1 MPFNIGV
8 SVVGDIAIGV
18 WFGHHNLGQRI
29 HGRPSLSYA
38 FHTAFLSA
46 ETMRVS
52 LPSLDIS
59 NKRLFP
65 ASKAT
70 NFFMDVTLEDTDA
83 PPTAECASGL
93 TCYTTNIT
101 LCLQRCAVLALAHS
115 IHPTCTNETCLGKC
129 RQPLGEQLRV
139 GSQARQCLLLR
150 GSVLLMLCD
159 CRMAGQIE
167 EGDLVRLRSKWQET
181 MGKIHGASPTPPRIA
196 PE

>member
-93 TCYTTNIT
+93 TCYTEEIT
-101 LCLQRCAVLALAHS
+101 PCLQRLTVRLFAHS
-115 IHPTCTNETCLGKC
+115 IQPICTNKTVVSENA
-129 RQPLGEQLRV
+129 
-139 GSQARQCLLLR
+139 GSLW
-150 GSVLLMLCD
+150 
-159 CRMAGQIE
+159 
-167 EGDLVRLRSKWQET
+167 RS
-181 MGKIHGASPTPPRIA
+181 S
-196 PE
+196 

>member
-1 MPFNIGV
+1 MCDILDLMPSWLCKLLGSTRACQKRACRSVQEGLVPFNINV

-18 WFGHHNLGQRI
+18 WFGHHNLGQRL

-65 ASKAT
+65 ADKAT

-83 PPTAECASGL
+83 LPTAEYDSNL
-93 TCYTTNIT
+93 TYRQDHF
-101 LCLQRCAVLALAHS
+101 LSAKMY
-115 IHPTCTNETCLGKC
+115 CTSACT
-129 RQPLGEQLRV
+129 R
-139 GSQARQCLLLR
+139 
-150 GSVLLMLCD
+150 
-159 CRMAGQIE
+159 
-167 EGDLVRLRSKWQET
+167 
-181 MGKIHGASPTPPRIA
+181 PPGMRTIDT
-196 PE
+196 

>member
-59 NKRLFP
+59 NKGLFP

-70 NFFMDVTLEDTDA
+70 NFFMDVTLEDTDS

-93 TCYTTNIT
+93 ICSEILSLS
-101 LCLQRCAVLALAHS
+101 LCRDV
-115 IHPTCTNETCLGKC
+115 
-129 RQPLGEQLRV
+129 
-139 GSQARQCLLLR
+139 
-150 GSVLLMLCD
+150 
-159 CRMAGQIE
+159 
-167 EGDLVRLRSKWQET
+167 LRSYLHT
-181 MGKIHGASPTPPRIA
+181 ASSPQAMPKPVLKMPAAFGGTAYKQGIVLC
-196 PE
+196 

>member
-65 ASKAT
+65 ADKAT
-70 NFFMDVTLEDTDA
+70 NFFMDVTLEDTDGA
-83 PPTAECASGL
+83 PTAECAP
-93 TCYTTNIT
+93 
-101 LCLQRCAVLALAHS
+101 
-115 IHPTCTNETCLGKC
+115 HPTCT
-129 RQPLGEQLRV
+129 
-139 GSQARQCLLLR
+139 
-150 GSVLLMLCD
+150 
-159 CRMAGQIE
+159 
-167 EGDLVRLRSKWQET
+167 
-181 MGKIHGASPTPPRIA
+181 
-196 PE
+196 

>member
-1 MPFNIGV
+1 MPFNINV

-18 WFGHHNLGQRI
+18 WFGHHNLGQRL

-65 ASKAT
+65 ADKAT

-83 PPTAECASGL
+83 LPTAECASDL
-93 TCYTTNIT
+93 MCR
-101 LCLQRCAVLALAHS
+101 LQRCTASLLAHS
-115 IHPTCTNETCLGKC
+115 IQACAPAT
-129 RQPLGEQLRV
+129 P
-139 GSQARQCLLLR
+139 GS
-150 GSVLLMLCD
+150 GSCV
-159 CRMAGQIE
+159 
-167 EGDLVRLRSKWQET
+167 S
-181 MGKIHGASPTPPRIA
+181 S
-196 PE
+196 